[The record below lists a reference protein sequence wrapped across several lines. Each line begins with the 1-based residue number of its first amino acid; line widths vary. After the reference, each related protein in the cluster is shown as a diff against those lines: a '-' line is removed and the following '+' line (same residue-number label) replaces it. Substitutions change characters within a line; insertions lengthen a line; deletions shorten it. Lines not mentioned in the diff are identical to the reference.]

1 MTDKRIVMKNGGMQ
15 SVVGTTGKEKA
26 LSQKLNKIDGLMLSL
41 RDQVRNGEVIDDIDL
56 KNLDL

>member
-1 MTDKRIVMKNGGMQ
+1 MQ

-56 KNLDL
+56 KI